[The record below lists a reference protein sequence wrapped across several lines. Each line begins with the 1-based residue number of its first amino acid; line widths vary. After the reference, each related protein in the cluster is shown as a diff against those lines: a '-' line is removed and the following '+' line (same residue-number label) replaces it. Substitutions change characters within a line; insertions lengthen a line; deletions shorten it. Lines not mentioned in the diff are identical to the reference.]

1 MKKLFLTIA
10 VAATA
15 IISAK
20 AEEKSKTWS
29 FGDITGINAGYNYEV
44 YVSHGDSKEVEVV
57 FDSAL
62 EPYLKITYSRLTGNL
77 NLNIADLPRK
87 MRNRELKPVKVYLE
101 MDRISSIG
109 LSGAAEATFDGNFN
123 AAELDVDLSGAA
135 DVHGLIVNGTDLDID
150 CSGASGLNITGN
162 FTERIDI
169 DLSGASDLAIC
180 GDTGDLGADLSGAC
194 NMKCEG
200 SYRFCDIAC
209 SGSSDVVVSGKAD
222 KLTFEGSGA
231 STIQARNL
239 EARTAEVKLT
249 GSCTAVVNASEELHY
264 NIARS
269 CDIIYYG
276 DARLVNHNSD
286 DNIRKG
292 N

>member
-1 MKKLFLTIA
+1 M
-10 VAATA
+10 
-15 IISAK
+15 
-20 AEEKSKTWS
+20 
-29 FGDITGINAGYNYEV
+29 
-44 YVSHGDSKEVEVV
+44 SHGDSKEVEVV

-87 MRNRELKPVKVYLE
+87 MKNRELKPVKVYLE

-109 LSGAAEATFDGNFN
+109 LSGAAEATFDGNF
-123 AAELDVDLSGAA
+123 
-135 DVHGLIVNGTDLDID
+135 
-150 CSGASGLNITGN
+150 
-162 FTERIDI
+162 TERIDI
-169 DLSGASDLAIC
+169 
-180 GDTGDLGADLSGAC
+180 DLSGAC

-231 STIQARNL
+231 STIKARNL

-249 GSCTAVVNASEELHY
+249 GSCTLLRRCASGQSQQ
-264 NIARS
+264 R
-269 CDIIYYG
+269 
-276 DARLVNHNSD
+276 
-286 DNIRKG
+286 
-292 N
+292 

>member
-20 AEEKSKTWS
+20 AEEKSKTCT

-44 YVSHGDSKEVEVV
+44 YVSHGASKEVEVV
-57 FDSAL
+57 FDSEL
-62 EPYLKITYSRLTGNL
+62 EAYLKITYSRITGSL

-87 MRNRELKPVKVYLE
+87 MRNRELKPIKVYLE
-101 MDRISSIG
+101 MDHISSIG

-135 DVHGLIVNGTDLDID
+135 EVHGLIVNGTNLDID
-150 CSGASGLNITGN
+150 CSGASELTVTGN
-162 FTERIDI
+162 FTEGIDI
-169 DLSGASDLAIC
+169 
-180 GDTGDLGADLSGAC
+180 DLSGAC

-200 SYRFCDIAC
+200 SYRYCNIAC

-231 STIQARNL
+231 STIKARNL

-264 NIARS
+264 NIARA